1 MLGAQFPVPPGY
13 STSRIASFHHT
24 HKTQRLARQGGS
36 TRLGTRP
43 PAPQSPFYGPRGGA
57 GEGRRIPVPQEAVKG
72 WPLYFHPGSNVSVFL
87 RLLDKDRGSL
97 NFLATEIPNKAALPP
112 GRALVPAA
120 PGQRPTS
127 PLAAQ
132 MPSSMVANVA

>member
-1 MLGAQFPVPPGY
+1 MLGAQCPVPPGY

-36 TRLGTRP
+36 TRLGPRLP
-43 PAPQSPFYGPRGGA
+43 SPFYGPRGGA
-57 GEGRRIPVPQEAVKG
+57 GEGRRVPVPQEAVKG
-72 WPLYFHPGSNVSVFL
+72 WPLSFHPASNVSVFL
-87 RLLDKDRGSL
+87 RLFDKDRGSL
-97 NFLATEIPNKAALPP
+97 NFLATEIPNKPPLPP

-120 PGQRPTS
+120 PGQRPTF

-132 MPSSMVANVA
+132 MPSSN